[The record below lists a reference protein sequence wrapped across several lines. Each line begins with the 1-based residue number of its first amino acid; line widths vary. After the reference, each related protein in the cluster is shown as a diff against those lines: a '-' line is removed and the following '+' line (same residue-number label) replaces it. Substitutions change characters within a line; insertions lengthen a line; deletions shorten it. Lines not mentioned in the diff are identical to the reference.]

1 MSINRGREAPLG
13 VDETEE
19 DEEGRTPRL
28 FMVSVGLLDRG
39 EESGATGV
47 EVCLSLTGR
56 ILLLF
61 LFLFSDR

>member
-1 MSINRGREAPLG
+1 MG